1 MLESNETVCAV
12 ASPPGSASRGIVRIS
27 GPQTV
32 DVLRRLLRSGA
43 NEISR
48 LTRPVRL
55 VTQLELGA
63 PLGEIE
69 AAVMLWPT
77 QRSYTG
83 QPSAELHMTGA
94 EPVLSAVVDAL
105 RQAGARLAAPG
116 EFTLRAF
123 LAGRIDLTQAE
134 AVLGVIEADDRQ
146 GLGAALDQLSGGVA
160 RELGAVRAELLE
172 LLADVEA
179 GLDFVEEDIQFIDDE
194 ELSLR
199 LQVVA
204 SNTAAIAARMRDRGR
219 TADAPAVVLY
229 GRPNAGKSRL
239 LNALS
244 GLASAIVSD
253 AVGTTRDP
261 VEVRLHS
268 EHQSLRLIDTAGT
281 ESAAESAADG
291 AADGVVYQA
300 QRLGKI
306 SAESADVRL
315 WCVDASIIAAD
326 VSDSPIAASLR
337 VATKI
342 DLVDA
347 RARAFLRGEGWILTS
362 AAEGTGI
369 DELREQITGALGGSG
384 DAVGVSATAAR
395 CRETLSDAAMGLGH
409 AAEVVHS
416 GGGQELVAA
425 ELRMAMDAVG
435 RVTGT
440 VYTEE
445 ILDSIF
451 GRFCIGK

>member
-1 MLESNETVCAV
+1 MLESNDTICAV
-12 ASPPGSASRGIVRIS
+12 ASPPGGASRGIVRIS

-32 DVLRRLLRSGA
+32 EVLGRLLRSGA
-43 NEISR
+43 NELSR
-48 LTRPVRL
+48 LTRPARL
-55 VTQLELGA
+55 VTQLELDA
-63 PLGEIE
+63 PLREIE

-83 QPSAELHMTGA
+83 QPSAELHMIGA

-105 RQAGARLAAPG
+105 RRAGARLAAPG

-179 GLDFVEEDIQFIDDE
+179 GLDFVEEDIQFIDDD

-199 LQVVA
+199 LQKLA

-219 TADAPAVVLY
+219 SADAPAVVLY

-268 EHQSLRLIDTAGT
+268 ERRSLRLIDTAGT
-281 ESAAESAADG
+281 ESAADSE
-291 AADGVVYQA
+291 ADGVVYQA

-315 WCVDASIIAAD
+315 WCVDASTIVAG
-326 VSDSPIAASLR
+326 VSDSPIAGSLR
-337 VATKI
+337 VATKS

-347 RARAFLRGEGWILTS
+347 RTRDFLRGEGWILTS

-369 DELREQITGALGGSG
+369 DELREQIIDALSGSG

-395 CRETLSDAAMGLGH
+395 CRETLSDAAIGLGH
-409 AAEVVHS
+409 AAEVVRA

>member
-1 MLESNETVCAV
+1 MLESHDTICAV
-12 ASPPGSASRGIVRIS
+12 ASPPGGAARGVVRIS
-27 GPQTV
+27 GPQTIEA
-32 DVLRRLLRSGA
+32 LERLLRVEA
-43 NEISR
+43 DELAHARRATRFERR
-48 LTRPVRL
+48 LD
-55 VTQLELGA
+55 LGM

-69 AAVMLWPT
+69 VAVMLWPT

-83 QPSAELHMTGA
+83 QPSAELHMLGA
-94 EPVLSAVVDAL
+94 EPVLSSVVDAL
-105 RQAGARLAAPG
+105 RHCGARLAAPG

-160 RELGAVRAELLE
+160 RELGTVRAELLE

-194 ELSLR
+194 ELSARLR
-199 LQVVA
+199 NVSSRIA
-204 SNTAAIAARMRDRGR
+204 EIAARMQERGR
-219 TADAPAVVLY
+219 SADTPVVALY

-239 LNALS
+239 MNALS
-244 GLASAIVSD
+244 GVASAIVSD
-253 AVGTTRDP
+253 QIGTTRDP
-261 VEVRLHS
+261 VEIRLDVGR
-268 EHQSLRLIDTAGT
+268 QSMRLVDTAGI
-281 ESAAESAADG
+281 ELVEQAAREEG
-291 AADGVVYQA
+291 AASVVDQA
-300 QRLGKI
+300 QRLGRR

-315 WCVDASIIAAD
+315 WCVDASLRGDI
-326 VSDSPIAASLR
+326 SDPPIAGSLR

-347 RARAFLRGEGWILTS
+347 PARDSLERAGWILTS
-362 AAEGTGI
+362 AAEGIGI
-369 DELREQITGALGGSG
+369 AQLRERIADTLGGSA
-384 DAVGVSATAAR
+384 DAVGVAATAAR
-395 CRETLSDAAMGLGH
+395 CRETLSDAAVGLEH
-409 AAEVVHS
+409 AAEVVRA

-425 ELRMAMDAVG
+425 ELRMAMEAIG
-435 RVTGT
+435 RVTGA

>member
-1 MLESNETVCAV
+1 MLESNDTICAV
-12 ASPPGSASRGIVRIS
+12 ASPSGGSWRGVVRIS
-27 GPQTV
+27 GPNTV
-32 DVLRRLLRSGA
+32 AVLGRLLRGGTDEIARAIRPARFLRRL
-43 NEISR
+43 
-48 LTRPVRL
+48 
-55 VTQLELGA
+55 ELGG

-69 AAVMLWPT
+69 VAVMLWPT

-83 QPSAELHMTGA
+83 QPSAELHVIGA
-94 EPVLSAVVDAL
+94 DPVLSAIVDSL
-105 RQAGARLAAPG
+105 RRAGARLAAPG

-146 GLGAALDQLSGGVA
+146 GLGTALDQLSGGVA

-179 GLDFVEEDIQFIDDE
+179 GLDFVEEDIQFIDDQ

-199 LQVVA
+199 LQSVA
-204 SNTAAIAARMRDRGR
+204 SRVAVTAGRMRDRGR
-219 TADAPAVVLY
+219 VADAPTVALY
-229 GRPNAGKSRL
+229 GRPNAGKSCL

-253 AVGTTRDP
+253 QVGTTRDP
-261 VEVRLHS
+261 VEVRLHLGR
-268 EHQSLRLIDTAGT
+268 QSLRLIDTAGL
-281 ESAAESAADG
+281 ESAADD
-291 AADGVVYQA
+291 ASEETVVDQA
-300 QRLGKI
+300 QRLGKLT
-306 SAESADVRL
+306 AESAQIRV
-315 WCVDASIIAAD
+315 WCVDASIRVD
-326 VSDSPIAASLR
+326 LSDPPIADSLR
-337 VATKI
+337 VATKA

-347 RARAFLRGEGWILTS
+347 PTRELLRHEGWIVTS
-362 AAEGTGI
+362 AAEGLGI
-369 DELREQITGALGGSG
+369 DELREGIAEALSGSG
-384 DAVGVSATAAR
+384 DAAGVSATAAR
-395 CRETLSDAAMGLGH
+395 CRETLSDAAVGLQH
-409 AAEVVHS
+409 AADVVRI

-425 ELRMAMDAVG
+425 ELRMAMEAVG
-435 RVTGT
+435 RVTGA